1 MFRYVH
7 RAKVGGSV
15 FLGPRITLVKP
26 RNITLGDGSSLASG
40 VSLWSESK
48 DGCLRLEANAQVNQD
63 ATLDFSGGLTLQRDV
78 LVSAGAIIYTHDHGR
93 DPRSEPTFSE
103 LVISEG
109 AWVGVRAIVLP
120 SVNYIGKGAVI
131 GAGAVVTCDVP
142 DGATYV
148 GAKGRLI
155 EPGASEHA

>member
-1 MFRYVH
+1 MY
-7 RAKVGGSV
+7 
-15 FLGPRITLVKP
+15 
-26 RNITLGDGSSLASG
+26 
-40 VSLWSESK
+40 
-48 DGCLRLEANAQVNQD
+48 
-63 ATLDFSGGLTLQRDV
+63 LDFSGGLTLERDV

-103 LVISEG
+103 LVVGEG

-120 SVNYIGKGAVI
+120 SVNYIGRGAVI
-131 GAGAVVTCDVP
+131 GAGAVVTCDIP

-155 EPGASEHA
+155 EPGQARTGE